1 MGKYREYVGLSNG
14 RVVDETVRP
23 NALKDSTAAYIND
36 YKDMKNKNVV
46 SVTDYN
52 LKGIEE
58 SIVPSFSR
66 FDRLSNSNKY
76 SVIGKTKSSYVN
88 LTLNKVSHEIKKYL
102 NTLHGLAVINYLTI
116 DKIEYGHFLKTILVK
131 DKEYN
136 PTTNMFDDM
145 WYLEDAVIYSRE
157 EVEFKYLGLSF
168 TSGKT
173 PYRIYDETRGYTP
186 WIVDE
191 NIEEEYAKVFYIAEG
206 IKVTNIVTTII
217 EKYYYDSDGYKII
230 TDTSTSKESTIIS
243 DTSNVLAN
251 KEVIESNKEEV
262 SNTVSIE
269 DDTYGNYTS
278 INIILD
284 RLVERIKLTKDEHI
298 KLPNFYLDESI
309 VPDEIEGIDSPN
321 VYDENKLNDFIH
333 YVESNSLTVHEYVKS
348 SYLILVCYSYKENG
362 IDKINYLTIT
372 ETNYPE
378 ITDNLFDGNSFGN
391 LASRIYFKI
400 YGQDLSKTNYPDW
413 YKQSVKAAAKLG
425 IDYANFYENIKEN
438 IDNYKTIRASYINFG
453 INIDGTSQVEL
464 KYLTEYFLK
473 LVDVSKDTLVNL
485 MDGNRHEFNPVFPT
499 YKDNYSRGVIEC
511 KLISIQLKIGVISNG
526 YTKGSNT
533 SLSYETY
540 EDNSEFLQTDT
551 IYGKVFNKR
560 ISDNEY
566 LEVTVYDLVRKERI
580 TSSLWK
586 YNDDKADLLIPLDIY
601 IMNTFFKSFKEKE
614 ELIYKSMYLEFHTY
628 VRVKKKWYERGVFK
642 AVVFIASVVIGVM
655 TGGAGFSIQ
664 AIAQAAA
671 TTIATMIVTNFL
683 MQAIVK
689 AFNPELARKLGM
701 VLAIAAVAYGGY
713 GAINSGTSI
722 IRATTIFFTRITNL
736 MKLSGM
742 FLQASNIRLAQD
754 LQKEEKD
761 YRARMKTLDE
771 MKQEILG
778 NQVNNMV
785 SYLGE
790 DTRTYIASN
799 IILGETIDEY
809 IARYLDYRK
818 WEVPINYTH
827 EYADYIKQLPTFD
840 ETLRQRLNE
849 QQLYVNKE
857 KTNE

>member
-14 RVVDETVRP
+14 RIVNETVRP
-23 NALKDSTAAYIND
+23 RSLKDSTAAYIND
-36 YKDMKNKNVV
+36 YKYMKNKSAV
-46 SVTDYN
+46 SITDYN

-76 SVIGKTKSSYVN
+76 SVIGKTKSSYIN
-88 LTLNKVSHEIKKYL
+88 LAVDKVKHEVKKYL

-131 DKEYN
+131 DKKYN

-145 WYLEDAVIYSRE
+145 WYLDDAVIYSRE
-157 EVEFKYLGLSF
+157 ELDFKYLGLSF
-168 TSGKT
+168 ASGKT
-173 PYRIYDETRGYTP
+173 PFRIKDETRGYTP
-186 WIVDE
+186 WIVDKT
-191 NIEEEYAKVFYIAEG
+191 IKEEYAKVFYIAEG
-206 IKVTNIVTTII
+206 IKVTDIVTTII
-217 EKYYYDSDGYKII
+217 EKYYYDSNGYKII
-230 TDTSTSKESTIIS
+230 TDTSTSKESTVIS

-251 KEVIESNKEEV
+251 KELIEQSEEKV
-262 SNTVSIE
+262 SNTNSVKE
-269 DDTYGNYTS
+269 NNPNDYTS
-278 INIILD
+278 TTVIVD

-309 VPDEIEGIDSPN
+309 VPDEIEGIDSPSAF
-321 VYDENKLNDFIH
+321 DKNKLVDFINAI
-333 YVESNSLTVHEYVKS
+333 ENNELIVHEYVKS

-372 ETNYPE
+372 DKNYPE

-413 YKQSVKAAAKLG
+413 HKQSVKAAAKLG
-425 IDYANFYENIKEN
+425 IDYDNFYEKIKEN
-438 IDNYKTIRASYINFG
+438 IDNYSTIRASYINFG
-453 INIDGTSQVEL
+453 INIDGTSQIEL

-499 YKDNYSRGVIEC
+499 YKDNYSVGSIEC
-511 KLISIQLKIGVISNG
+511 KLISVQLKTGIITNN
-526 YTKGSNT
+526 YTKGSDT

-540 EDNSEFLQTDT
+540 EDNSEFLQTDI

-566 LEVTVYDLVRKERI
+566 LEVTVYDLIRKERI

-601 IMNTFFKSFKEKE
+601 IMNEFFKSFKEKE

-628 VRVKKKWYERGVFK
+628 VRVKKKWYERGIFK
-642 AVVFIASVVIGVM
+642 AVVFVASVVIGVM

-701 VLAIAAVAYGGY
+701 VLAIAAIAYGGY

-778 NQVNNMV
+778 NQVNSMV